1 MCGIFGFISADGSS
15 IPSNISQTMTAA
27 LQHRGPDHTGR
38 HQDSHALLGTC
49 RLAIIDIASGNQPIY
64 NKDKSL
70 VIVFNGEIYNHRD
83 LRARLEAK
91 GHIFRTR
98 SDTEVLLCAFEEYG
112 PDCVTHLDGMFAF
125 AIWNQRQ
132 RTLFMARDRMGIKPL
147 YTAHPEGGFAFA
159 SEPRALLGCLGHPPR
174 PDWTAMGHFFSLGYF
189 PLENCAFEGIR
200 KFPAGHFS
208 HVANGRLT
216 TTRYWKPSYG
226 QGAPLSLAEAAR
238 RVSEL
243 SEKVVEKEMESDVPV
258 GVFLSGGLDSSLVAL
273 QAQRAGRGKVPSF
286 SLGFEED
293 THDESVAA
301 EQIAETLGL
310 EHHPFRLSQ
319 DMLRESL
326 FAVAAH
332 MDEPFGDSTVLPLFA
347 LSRLARDHVKVALTG
362 WGGDELFGGY
372 PTYKA
377 HRLAALYRQFPSLLA
392 QRLIPSLVERLPV
405 SDDYMSFEFKAKR
418 FVKGMDRS
426 PEEQHFLWMSYFD
439 DGGISRLFRKETLDK
454 MVHTTPF
461 PPSPVLEEL
470 HEENLLDRIMHLDA
484 LTFLEGNGLFQADR
498 VTMAASLEARV
509 PLLNREMV
517 DFVAALP
524 VALKMH
530 GGQLKAV
537 LKETLRPHLPPH
549 ILRLPKKGFGPPSS
563 LWLRCVLGDVLGA
576 CFSQKRVE
584 ETGLFDYIEV
594 QRLIDEHHS
603 RKADHG
609 RKLWLLLSYQLWH
622 DRFIHNCAFPPL

>member
-1 MCGIFGFISADGSS
+1 MA
-15 IPSNISQTMTAA
+15 TA
-27 LQHRGPDHTGR
+27 LQHRGPDHTGH

-91 GHIFRTR
+91 GHIFHTR
-98 SDTEVLLCAFEEYG
+98 SDTEVILCAFEEYG

-125 AIWNQRQ
+125 AIWNPRQ
-132 RTLFMARDRMGIKPL
+132 RTLFLARDRLGIKPL
-147 YTAHPEGGFAFA
+147 YMAQPKGGFAFA
-159 SEPRALLGCLGHPPR
+159 SEPGALLGSLGHPPR
-174 PDWTAMGHFFSLGYF
+174 PDWGSLHHFFSLGYF
-189 PLENCAFEGIR
+189 PLEDCAFEGII
-200 KFPAGHFS
+200 KFPAGHYG
-208 HVANGRLT
+208 HLTDGKLT
-216 TTRYWKPSYG
+216 TTRYWQPSYG
-226 QGAPLSLAEAAR
+226 QGASLSLAEAAR
-238 RVSEL
+238 CVSEL
-243 SEKVVEKEMESDVPV
+243 SAKVVEKEMESDVPV

-273 QAQRAGRGKVPSF
+273 QAQRASGGKIPSF

-293 THDESVAA
+293 THDESAA
-301 EQIAETLGL
+301 AGQIAEALGL
-310 EHHPFRLSQ
+310 EHHPFRLSR

-326 FAVAAH
+326 FTVATH

-347 LSRLARDHVKVALTG
+347 LSQLARDHVKVVLTG

-377 HRLAALYRQFPSLLA
+377 HRLAALYRRLPSVLS
-392 QRLIPSLVERLPV
+392 RHVIPSLVECLPV
-405 SDDYMSFEFKAKR
+405 SDGYMSFEFKAKR
-418 FVKGMDRS
+418 FIKGMNRS
-426 PEEQHFLWMSYFD
+426 SEEQHFLWMGYF
-439 DGGISRLFRKETLDK
+439 GAEGVSRLFRKEVLDK
-454 MVHTTPF
+454 MVHAVSF
-461 PPSPVLEEL
+461 PPAPLLEEL
-470 HEENLLDRIMHLDA
+470 DEKNLLDRIMHLDA

-498 VTMAASLEARV
+498 MTMAASLEARV

-524 VALKMH
+524 AALKIH

-537 LKETLRPHLPPH
+537 LKEALRPHLPPH

-563 LWLRCVLGDVLGA
+563 AWLRGIFSDVLDS
-576 CFSQKRVE
+576 CFTQERVE
-584 ETGLFDYIEV
+584 ESGLFTYMEV
-594 QRLIDEHHS
+594 RRLINEHRS

-622 DRFIHNCAFPPL
+622 DKFIHNRPFPAL

>member
-1 MCGIFGFISADGSS
+1 MCGIFGFISADGGP
-15 IPSNISQTMTAA
+15 IPSDLPQTMATA
-27 LQHRGPDHTGR
+27 LQHRGPDHAGR

-70 VIVFNGEIYNHRD
+70 VIAFNGEIYNHRD

-91 GHIFRTR
+91 GHTFRTR

-112 PDCVTHLDGMFAF
+112 PECVTHLNGMFAF
-125 AIWNQRQ
+125 AIWNPRQ
-132 RTLFMARDRMGIKPL
+132 RTLFLARDRLGIKPL
-147 YTAHPEGGFAFA
+147 YMARPGSGFAFA
-159 SEPRALLGCLGHPPR
+159 SEPGALLGCLGHPPQ
-174 PDWTAMGHFFSLGYF
+174 PDWTSLHHFFSLGYF
-189 PLENCAFEGIR
+189 PLEDCAFEGIS
-200 KFPAGHFS
+200 KFPAGHFG
-208 HVANGRLT
+208 HLTNGKLT

-238 RVSEL
+238 RVAEL
-243 SEKVVEKEMESDVPV
+243 SEKVVEKEMESDVPA

-273 QAQRAGRGKVPSF
+273 QAQRASRGKIPSF

-293 THDESVAA
+293 THDESTAA
-301 EQIAETLGL
+301 SQIAETLGL
-310 EHHPFRLSQ
+310 EHHSFRLSQ

-326 FAVAAH
+326 VTVAAH

-377 HRLAALYRQFPSLLA
+377 HRLAALYRRLPSILSQHA
-392 QRLIPSLVERLPV
+392 IPSLVKQLPV
-405 SDDYMSFEFKAKR
+405 SDNYMSFEFKAKR
-418 FVKGMDRS
+418 FVKGMDHS

-439 DGGISRLFRKETLDK
+439 TGGISRLFRKEILDEI
-454 MVHTTPF
+454 VHATPF
-461 PPSPVLEEL
+461 PPMQLLEEL

-498 VTMAASLEARV
+498 MTMAASLEARV

-517 DFVAALP
+517 DFVTALP
-524 VALKMH
+524 ATLKMH

-537 LKETLRPHLPPH
+537 LKEALRPHLPPH

-563 LWLRCVLGDVLGA
+563 AWLRGIFSDVLDA
-576 CFSQKRVE
+576 CFTQERVE
-584 ETGLFDYIEV
+584 ESGLFTHMEV
-594 QRLIDEHHS
+594 QRLIDEHRS
-603 RKADHG
+603 RRADHG

-622 DRFIHNCAFPPL
+622 DKFIHSRPFPPL